1 MTKKLRNILKNG
13 VSYFMKIM
21 IFLPNHTL
29 AIERGDT
36 THIKELVSNLSKFA
50 EIDLI
55 KADDKAIT
63 ENVSL
68 TVKALR
74 IVKGLARGSLSILR
88 KRPDLVYTRSS
99 QDIFTFLLAKLFR
112 LPFIIEINGLSADE
126 LKIAIGI
133 SWIRRWISYAKGLLN
148 ERTYKYADHLVAVTP
163 KIKEV
168 LEIEYKINPEKI
180 SVIENGAN
188 TELFRPM
195 NTHEVRKELN
205 LNQDN
210 SYICFVGNLA
220 EWQGIQYLIKASSHI
235 LEEYPNTFFLIV
247 GDGPSRESLTKLAV
261 QYGVSDNFIFTGM
274 VPYEKI
280 PLYINSSD
288 LCVGPWV
295 KERNQRC
302 GVSPLKLY
310 EYLACGK
317 PVVVS
322 RLPGLEIVEEYDCGY
337 FVEPDNEHELAQMII
352 KLLKDAAARRQIGEN
367 GRRYIVEK
375 NRNWESVAKRVFEVC
390 QMLIKK
396 H

>member
-1 MTKKLRNILKNG
+1 
-13 VSYFMKIM
+13 MKIM

-126 LKIAIGI
+126 LKMAIGI

-148 ERTYKYADHLVAVTP
+148 ERTYKYADHLVVVTP
-163 KIKEV
+163 NLKTMMEN
-168 LEIEYKINPEKI
+168 EYNINPKRI
-180 SVIENGAN
+180 TVIENGAN
-188 TELFRPM
+188 TELFRPIKA
-195 NTHEVRKELN
+195 EEARRKLK
-205 LNQDN
+205 LNQADN
-210 SYICFVGNLA
+210 YICFTGALYQ
-220 EWQGIQYLIKASSHI
+220 WQGVEYLIKASPYI
-235 LEEYPNTFFLIV
+235 LEECPNTFFLIV
-247 GDGPSRESLTKLAV
+247 GDGPIRKSLTNHAEQL
-261 QYGVSDNFIFTGM
+261 GVSDRFIFTGM
-274 VPYEKI
+274 VPYEKV
-280 PLYINSSD
+280 PLYINASDVCVVLKIPISS
-288 LCVGPWV
+288 GY
-295 KERNQRC
+295 
-302 GVSPLKLY
+302 SPIKLY
-310 EYLACGK
+310 EYMACGK
-317 PVVVS
+317 PVVATRTDGFEV
-322 RLPGLEIVEEYDCGY
+322 L
-337 FVEPDNEHELAQMII
+337 
-352 KLLKDAAARRQIGEN
+352 
-367 GRRYIVEK
+367 EK
-375 NRNWESVAKRVFEVC
+375 NRAGLLVNSKDRHELSRTLNMLLCDLQLRKQMGQNGRIHIVHNRSWESVAKRVFEVC
-390 QMLIKK
+390 QMVVQR